1 MSTSCTA
8 SASVQVTAA
17 TAAIRR
23 DSVQAAP
30 TGRTLEIWTDR
41 PSMQVFTGT
50 GLDEDTPGL
59 AGVPYPNRG
68 GVALEAQGFPNAANR
83 PDYPSTRIDADHPL
97 VPLLRPDWGD
107 PLADP
112 AAYDCIA
119 AISPCDNVRPAPYPP
134 LLCTAGL
141 KDDRVPYWEPAK
153 LIAQVRDQSTSQQP
167 AVLLLDPDS
176 GHQGSDDQHSEHAQA
191 ALLWAFARR
200 CVGAGLEG

>member
-1 MSTSCTA
+1 MR
-8 SASVQVTAA
+8 VH
-17 TAAIRR
+17 
-23 DSVQAAP
+23 P
-30 TGRTLEIWTDR
+30 R
-41 PSMQVFTGT
+41 PS
-50 GLDEDTPGL
+50 
-59 AGVPYPNRG
+59 
-68 GVALEAQGFPNAANR
+68 R
-83 PDYPSTRIDADHPL
+83 PPCATCRSPPTS
-97 VPLLRPDWGD
+97 RPR
-107 PLADP
+107 PP
-112 AAYDCIA
+112 
-119 AISPCDNVRPAPYPP
+119 PRPAPYPP